1 MELGGDTTGLRCGTA
16 QPQSLQ
22 ATSGH
27 VPDSGQR
34 HPASLAGA
42 GAGAGAQA
50 LAASIAAM
58 SASSSA
64 TCGARA
70 SWRHCSS
77 EVALAI
83 GATMPG

>member
-42 GAGAGAQA
+42 GAGAQA

-70 SWRHCSS
+70 SCRHCSS